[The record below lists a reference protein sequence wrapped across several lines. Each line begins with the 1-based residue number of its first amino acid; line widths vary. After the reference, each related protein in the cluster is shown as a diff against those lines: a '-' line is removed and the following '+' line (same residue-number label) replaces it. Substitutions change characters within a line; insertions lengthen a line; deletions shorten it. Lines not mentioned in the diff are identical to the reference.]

1 MHTGSVQWFSASSST
16 VIIRNLVLF
25 LTVILYF
32 YLFMLSQQTDLCLWR
47 LVYVSMDQ
55 RGWMMQWSHQAP
67 SARRLRPGRRHH
79 GQQQRQ
85 DTFMQHCIDAQHTL
99 CQQSKI

>member
-16 VIIRNLVLF
+16 VIIRNL
-25 LTVILYF
+25 
-32 YLFMLSQQTDLCLWR
+32 
-47 LVYVSMDQ
+47 